1 MEIKNLL
8 LSIIFLSFLSGSLVA
23 QNYSILNDATVF
35 SGCNCYQ
42 LTPDLNTQGGGVYH
56 NSTISLANSF
66 DYTFSVYL
74 GCRNGGGADGIVFIL
89 TDNITGIGIVGGGL
103 GYGGLTGNSVGVEFD
118 TYQNQW
124 DPPYHHIAIETGGQ
138 VQHPVGTI
146 AGPVSTLPSQGYV
159 DDCAWHL
166 VRIVW
171 DVPTLT
177 YSVYFDGVFRT
188 SYTGDIVT
196 NYFAGNP
203 IVNWGW
209 SGSTGGLTNQQ
220 IVCVQN
226 SSSWT
231 AGANYS
237 SCHLSIPFIDST
249 TSNVSNIVSW
259 AWNFGDPNSGT
270 RDTSSRQ
277 NPIHSY
283 SAPGAY
289 VVKLVTTDDSG
300 CTDTIAHTVNIDSIV
315 PSPSPILPLCYGT
328 ATGSIT
334 LSTAGPIAGSTAP
347 DSVLW
352 SNSDTGITISG
363 LATGTY
369 SYTIH
374 DGIGCIDTGSVFL
387 SQPTQIAPSITKVDS
402 TCFGTCTGI
411 IIVSASNGTAPYQ
424 FALAGD
430 TFSTSDS
437 VSGLCANPS
446 YKIYIMDH
454 NGCLDSISQG
464 MGQSAPPTLTVVP
477 LDTTIYLGDTVQLI
491 PQFGPA
497 SLGTPTGYSW
507 IDTTHTLSCLTCAAP
522 LTSPTDSVSLYTV
535 TVSYNNNLCSVS
547 FTDSIKIA
555 QGDTFAIPTAFTPN
569 GDGINDTYYIM
580 ANNVRSFHMDIYD
593 RWGQEVFSTND
604 INTQWDGT
612 YKGKPQPTGT
622 YSLFFNMQYGKNRNI
637 SRTASFMLLR

>member
-1 MEIKNLL
+1 MGIKNLL
-8 LSIIFLSFLSGSLVA
+8 LSIIFLSFISGSVVA

-103 GYGGLTGNSVGVEFD
+103 GYGGLTGNSVGIEFD
-118 TYQNQW
+118 TYQNGW
-124 DPPYHHIAIETGGQ
+124 DPFYHHIAIETGGQ

-146 AGPVSTLPSQGYV
+146 AGPVSTLPSQGSV

-166 VRIVW
+166 VRIIW

-196 NYFAGNP
+196 NFFAGNP

-226 SSSWT
+226 SSTWT
-231 AGANYS
+231 AGANYA
-237 SCHLSIPFIDST
+237 SCHLTIPFVDST

-259 AWNFGDPNSGT
+259 AWDFGDPNSGA
-270 RDTSSRQ
+270 RDTTSKQ

-283 SAPGAY
+283 SAAGAY

-315 PSPSPILPLCYGT
+315 PTPSPTEPLCNGT

-334 LSTAGPIAGSTAP
+334 LSIAGATA
-347 DSVLW
+347 SETVTW
-352 SNSDTGITISG
+352 SNSGTGTTISG
-363 LATGTY
+363 LAAGTY
-369 SYTIH
+369 HYTIN
-374 DGIGCIDTGSVFL
+374 DSIGCTHTDSVIL
-387 SQPTQIAPSITKVDS
+387 SQPTQIVPSITRVDS
-402 TCFGTCTGI
+402 TCFGLCTGI
-411 IIVSASNGTAPYQ
+411 IYVSASAGTGPYQ
-424 FALAGD
+424 YALAGGS
-430 TFSTSDS
+430 FSATDS
-437 VSGLCANPS
+437 FPGLCADQP
-446 YKIYIMDH
+446 YKIYIRDN
-454 NGCLDSISQG
+454 NGCLDSISQ
-464 MGQSAPPTLTVVP
+464 AIVELAEPTLAVVP
-477 LDTTIYLGDTVQLI
+477 NDSTIFYGDTIQLYS
-491 PQFGPA
+491 QFGPA
-497 SLGTPTGYSW
+497 SLLSSTQYIWT
-507 IDTTHTLSCLTCAAP
+507 DTTNKLTCINCSDPRTAP
-522 LTSPTDSVSLYTV
+522 IDSVNYYTL
-535 TVSYNNNLCSVS
+535 TVNYNNNLCSVS
-547 FTDSIKIA
+547 FTDIVKVA
-555 QGDTFAIPTAFTPN
+555 QGDTFAIPNAFTPN
-569 GDGINDTYYIM
+569 GDGINDTYFLQ
-580 ANNVRSFHMDIYD
+580 ANNVKSFHMDIFN
-593 RWGQEVFSTND
+593 RWGETVFSTND
-604 INTQWDGT
+604 ISTAWDGT
-612 YKGKPQPTGT
+612 YKGKPQPTGAYT
-622 YSLFFNMQYGKNRNI
+622 LYFNMQYGKDRNI